1 MIHELLWKQKTEDIL
16 TKDEVF
22 HLILAEM
29 PDVDVRARVLPLVEK
44 LVKVTGPVNERG
56 GSKAIVVE
64 NIKELRE

>member
-1 MIHELLWKQKTEDIL
+1 MNYCGNKKPKIIL
-16 TKDEVF
+16 TKDEEVF
-22 HLILAEM
+22 HPILAEM